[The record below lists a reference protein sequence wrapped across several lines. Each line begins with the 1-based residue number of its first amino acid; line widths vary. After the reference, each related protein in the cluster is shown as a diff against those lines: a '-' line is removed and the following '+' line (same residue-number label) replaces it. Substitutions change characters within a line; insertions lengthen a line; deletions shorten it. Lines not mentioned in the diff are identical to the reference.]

1 MVRTFA
7 AETPGRPARPILID
21 GGFMRKQL
29 LASLLMGLGLCAGPV
44 HAQPGGVRV
53 SIPFRFSVGGKTFA
67 AGDYT
72 MVAGS
77 HQVSVVSQADG
88 KTVALALANDVSG
101 QAAGANGHIVFH
113 CYAERCFL
121 AEVWSPSQENGRR
134 LLISPAEAESGRER
148 RGTYFAILGM
158 KPQK

>member
-1 MVRTFA
+1 
-7 AETPGRPARPILID
+7 
-21 GGFMRKQL
+21 MRQQL
-29 LASLLMGLGLCAGPV
+29 LIAASLLMGLGLCAARV
-44 HAQPGGVRV
+44 DAQTGGVRV
-53 SIPFRFSVGGKTFA
+53 TVPFRFSISGKTFA

-77 HQVSVVSQADG
+77 HQVSVVSQGDG
-88 KTVALALANDVSG
+88 RTVALALANDISG
-101 QAAGANGHIVFH
+101 HAAGANGRIVFH
-113 CYAERCFL
+113 CYGERCFL
-121 AEVWSPSQENGRR
+121 AEVWSPIQENGRL